1 MRLILLGPPGAG
13 KGTQAVLL
21 SKNFAIPHI
30 STGDLLRQAVKNQTP
45 LGKKAKSFIDK
56 GDLVPDDLV
65 TTLVEEKLS
74 NIDLEQGFIL
84 DGFPR
89 NKNQAETVD
98 KFLTASN
105 SKIDWVIY
113 LATDTQTIIQR
124 LTGRRVC
131 QNCGANFHVKNV
143 PPKEEGICDSCGGK
157 LYQRDDDKLE
167 TVKNRI
173 KTYELQT
180 KDLIDYYRQKGN
192 LKEIS
197 GSLSS
202 EEVLAFLR
210 KLLKSSK

>member
-21 SKNFAIPHI
+21 SKNFSVPHI

-74 NIDLEQGFIL
+74 NIDLAKGFIL

-89 NKNQAETVD
+89 NKNQAEAVD
-98 KFLTASN
+98 KFLTANN
-105 SKIDWVIY
+105 SKIDWVVY

-143 PPKEEGICDSCGGK
+143 PPKKEGICDSCGGK

-180 KDLIDYYRQKGN
+180 KDLIDYYRQEGN

-197 GSLSS
+197 GTMSS
-202 EEVLAFLR
+202 EEVLAYLR
-210 KLLKSSK
+210 ELLKNSK

>member
-21 SKNFAIPHI
+21 SKNFDVVHI

-74 NIDLEQGFIL
+74 NIDLGKGFIL

-89 NKNQAETVD
+89 NRNQAESVD
-98 KFLTASN
+98 KFLIASN

-113 LATDTQTIIQR
+113 LATDTETIIQR

-131 QNCGANFHVKNV
+131 QNCGANFHVINV
-143 PPKEEGICDSCGGK
+143 PPKKDGICDSCGGK

-173 KTYELQT
+173 KTYESQT
-180 KDLIDYYRQKGN
+180 KDLIAYYRQKGN

-197 GSLSS
+197 GSLGS
-202 EEVLAFLR
+202 EEVLAFIR
-210 KLLKSSK
+210 KLLNNSK